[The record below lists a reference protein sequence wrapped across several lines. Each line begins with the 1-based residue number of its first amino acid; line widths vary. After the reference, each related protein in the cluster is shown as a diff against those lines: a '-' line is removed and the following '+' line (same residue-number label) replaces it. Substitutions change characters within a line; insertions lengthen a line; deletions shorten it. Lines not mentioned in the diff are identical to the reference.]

1 VEAEKCIFI
10 VEHDAA
16 IRASVAAVATSLDA
30 QIQQY
35 ASGEEFLAACGRPQ
49 GGCLISAIRLPGLS
63 GLDLMQVMLQNGIRL
78 PTIIIGALIDV
89 RQAVRAMHSGAVT
102 VLEIPFRDQE
112 LCDAIHEAWKLNNSR
127 IGPKEANPAPVRRH
141 LTSQTG
147 DEERMLNRQDGRTSP

>member
-1 VEAEKCIFI
+1 VEGEKCIFI

-16 IRASVAAVATSLDA
+16 IRASVAAVAASLDA

-35 ASGEEFLAACGRPQ
+35 ASGEEFLAACSRPQ

-78 PTIIIGALIDV
+78 PTIIIGTLIDV
-89 RQAVRAMHSGAVT
+89 RQAVRAMHAGAVT

-112 LCDAIHEAWKLNNSR
+112 LCDAIHEAWALNSR
-127 IGPKEANPAPVRRH
+127 IRPKEANPPARRP
-141 LTSQTG
+141 LPSPTG
-147 DEERMLNRQDGRTSP
+147 DEERTLDRQDDRTSP

>member
-16 IRASVAAVATSLDA
+16 IRASVAAVTASLDA

-35 ASGEEFLAACGRPQ
+35 TSGEEFLATCGRPQ

-78 PTIIIGALIDV
+78 PTILIGALIDV
-89 RQAVRAMHSGAVT
+89 RQAVRAMHAGAVT

-112 LCDAIHEAWKLNNSR
+112 LCDAIHEAWKLNSR
-127 IGPKEANPAPVRRH
+127 IRPKEANPAPVRRR
-141 LTSQTG
+141 LPSLTG
-147 DEERMLNRQDGRTSP
+147 DEERMLDRPP